1 MQSKKKSAKNVM
13 HLLGNI
19 QESKMPPKL
28 LAKAGAGIVVPNKVP
43 SYKNP
48 MGLQKRIKKAMN
60 G

>member
-1 MQSKKKSAKNVM
+1 M

-28 LAKAGAGIVVPNKVP
+28 QAKAGAGIVMPNKVP
-43 SYKNP
+43 DYKRNP
-48 MGLQKRIKKAMN
+48 VAFQKRVKKALN